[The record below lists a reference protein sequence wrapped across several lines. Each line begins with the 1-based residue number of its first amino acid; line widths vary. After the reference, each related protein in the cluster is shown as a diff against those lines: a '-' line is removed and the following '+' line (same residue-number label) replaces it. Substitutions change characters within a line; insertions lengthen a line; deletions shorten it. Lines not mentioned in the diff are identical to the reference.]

1 MLRSSLRNW
10 LLLVATLFSVL
21 VVGGM
26 SLTTYVVVFDG
37 LTSMADESVRRLAF
51 VASRTVEDGVAA
63 AREQAG
69 ESATSGQ
76 DPEREASRI
85 FLEAVPELLGSAGL
99 SEGDYALYAHDERIL
114 WSSHERAVLPGFA
127 EQRANA
133 LATFRMIESHR
144 RGPVLFKSLIG
155 PTDMGTRVVHIP
167 LELPGDDK
175 AVLDVSYSP
184 VQEEGV
190 IDAIRPPMTALA
202 VAAMIIMILMMQVS
216 MAWVLKLVD
225 DLRQAAD
232 AIAAGHLDVSL
243 PAEGDHEISALAR
256 SINGAIEHIKRRG
269 EAQTRFVADA
279 SHELATP
286 VAGIRGY
293 TNILRAWGAEDPEV
307 RDEAIS
313 AIDRE
318 SRRMA
323 RLCSNLLSLLRNE
336 RGLALRH
343 VRFDVNAICRHTL
356 AAAATRYIAKR
367 LDFSG
372 PEEGQLFMVGDP
384 DRIEDVISILVDN
397 AAKYTPAGGSV
408 SVRTRR
414 RRDSII
420 IDVQDT
426 GIGIPHGDI
435 DAIFDRFYRS
445 DASRSAETGGVGLG
459 LSIAKTI
466 IEAAE
471 GSIDVQSVEGTGS
484 TFTLRLPRGRL

>member
-243 PAEGDHEISALAR
+243 PAEGDHELDQRCHRAYQAAR
-256 SINGAIEHIKRRG
+256 
-269 EAQTRFVADA
+269 
-279 SHELATP
+279 
-286 VAGIRGY
+286 
-293 TNILRAWGAEDPEV
+293 
-307 RDEAIS
+307 
-313 AIDRE
+313 
-318 SRRMA
+318 
-323 RLCSNLLSLLRNE
+323 
-336 RGLALRH
+336 
-343 VRFDVNAICRHTL
+343 
-356 AAAATRYIAKR
+356 
-367 LDFSG
+367 
-372 PEEGQLFMVGDP
+372 
-384 DRIEDVISILVDN
+384 
-397 AAKYTPAGGSV
+397 
-408 SVRTRR
+408 
-414 RRDSII
+414 
-420 IDVQDT
+420 
-426 GIGIPHGDI
+426 
-435 DAIFDRFYRS
+435 
-445 DASRSAETGGVGLG
+445 
-459 LSIAKTI
+459 
-466 IEAAE
+466 
-471 GSIDVQSVEGTGS
+471 
-484 TFTLRLPRGRL
+484 